1 MVRIV
6 VAVTFSPVSN
16 FKEAAFA
23 QLLVYS
29 LFGVGELNVSVYKG
43 LLPAGRGILPWLR
56 GRRTECSFFNQFVHI
71 AVAHDLVLA
80 VPSHNAVAV
89 FESVEVGAVDR
100 RV

>member
-1 MVRIV
+1 M
-6 VAVTFSPVSN
+6 
-16 FKEAAFA
+16 
-23 QLLVYS
+23 L
-29 LFGVGELNVSVYKG
+29 GVGELNVSVYKG
-43 LLPAGRGILPWLR
+43 LLRQVEA
-56 GRRTECSFFNQFVHI
+56 FFLGYAVGDGVFFLDQFVHI